1 MENDKNF
8 SIGDVAR
15 TTGVTMKSIRNWEA
29 RGFIPVASR
38 AVCGERAYRRF
49 SMNEVENIRKIREY
63 LDTGF
68 TLSAAAQKANGENL
82 PKKEVN
88 KNA

>member
-49 SMNEVENIRKIREY
+49 SMNEVENIRKIREF
-63 LDTGF
+63 LDEGF
-68 TLSAAAQKANGENL
+68 TLSSA
-82 PKKEVN
+82 VN
-88 KNA
+88 KTAGKNSIKEDSDK

>member
-49 SMNEVENIRKIREY
+49 SMNEVENIRKIREF
-63 LDTGF
+63 LDEGF
-68 TLSAAAQKANGENL
+68 TLSSA
-82 PKKEVN
+82 VN
-88 KNA
+88 KTAGKNSIKEDSENE